1 MKRYEV
7 VQYPLL
13 FSIMCLFITNAH
25 SVELSNALVKPDTS
39 NCHATYFPKDGKLL
53 VPCVEVVSAVGDV
66 QSYEAVL
73 EQLITAEDSLQF
85 VLKEW
90 LVSNSAATTE
100 EEASCRATYFS
111 EEGRLL
117 MPCVDVVDSSGKVES
132 HEVVMGQLDS
142 TLVELPKWV
151 VTEVDEVEIG
161 KFRTRSANGS
171 VRGSTTLPAIPTVF
185 GNVLTSSIWSSPTI
199 SVCWE
204 NPTSTNAYYRDIVK
218 NAVEGTWDK
227 VSGVDFVGWDKCL
240 TNSKGIRIVWKDE
253 PGDSANYWPH
263 TKGLGKQLDGK
274 PNGMLLNH
282 EFNNWVEGRGCR
294 NTKDYCVRVIGV
306 HEFGHA
312 LGFAH
317 EQARRDTATW
327 CTDKQ
332 QGGETG
338 GDVYI
343 GAWDLDSVM
352 NYCNPTW
359 SGNGNLSQT
368 DILTVQT
375 YYGQP
380 PGSTLPSKPTN
391 LSAVALSS
399 SSIKII
405 WSDNSNNETGFYIY
419 RWNGADWT
427 RLGSV
432 GANVT
437 SYTNSGLQAGT
448 TYYYYVASYNGASEN
463 PSENYAYATTQQ
475 VSRPNKPASISA
487 TALSSSSIKLTWSD
501 SSNNETG
508 FYIYRSPGGEWSK
521 ISSVG
526 ANVTSYTDKGL
537 QANTTYSYYV
547 ASYNTAGEYPS
558 DSTSAKTQPTS
569 IAGGTTLSITI
580 SGQYHEITIR
590 ETSGTGD
597 SGSYT
602 ISGQFQNKTFYLPAG
617 KKATV
622 SLSGQRNKLYISSSI
637 FGNVTYSSSGQ
648 LNEVVKIQ

>member
-7 VQYPLL
+7 VQYSLL

-151 VTEVDEVEIG
+151 VTEVDNMEVGE
-161 KFRTRSANGS
+161 FRTRSANGS
-171 VRGSTTLPAIPTVF
+171 VKGSTTLPDTSPAQF
-185 GNVLTSSIWSSPTI
+185 GYVLTSSIWSNPTI
-199 SVCWE
+199 NVCWE
-204 NPTSTNAYYRDIVK
+204 NPTSANAYYRDIVK
-218 NAVEGTWDK
+218 NAVKNTWDK

-240 TNSKGIRIVWKDE
+240 TSSKGIRVVWQ
-253 PGDSANYWPH
+253 DSGPH
-263 TKGLGKQLDGK
+263 TQGLGKRLDGV
-274 PNGMLLNH
+274 PNGMLLNY
-282 EFNNWVEGRGCR
+282 EFNNWSPSCR
-294 NTKDYCVRVIGV
+294 STRDYCVRVIGV

-317 EQARRDTATW
+317 EQNRSDTPSW
-327 CTDKQ
+327 CKDEPQGTD
-332 QGGETG
+332 GNVT
-338 GDVYI
+338 I
-343 GAWDLDSVM
+343 GAWDADSVM
-352 NYCNPTW
+352 NYCNPKY
-359 SGNGNLSQT
+359 SNNGNLSQT

-391 LSAVALSS
+391 VSATALSS
-399 SSIKII
+399 SSIKIT
-405 WSDNSNNETGFYIY
+405 WSDNSNNETGFYLY

-463 PSENYAYATTQQ
+463 PSEKYASAKTQQ
-475 VSRPNKPASISA
+475 VSIPNKPASISA
-487 TALSSSSIKLTWSD
+487 IALSSSSIKLTWSD

-537 QANTTYSYYV
+537 QANTTYYYYV
-547 ASYNTAGEYPS
+547 ESYNTAGEYPS

-580 SGQYHEITIR
+580 SGQYHKITIR

-597 SGSYT
+597 SGNYT
-602 ISGQFQNKTFYLPAG
+602 ISGQSQNKTFYLPAG

-648 LNEVVKIQ
+648 SNDVIKIQ